1 MQALLGVI
9 SPNFRMVALEF
20 AEPVWQLLFVLE
32 SESAVDREE
41 IEDAVGDFDGLLLGL
56 SNTGIV
62 KYNVNVVVNAEPL
75 PMLDHS
81 SWRIVFRRRDP
92 A

>member
-1 MQALLGVI
+1 MI
-9 SPNFRMVALEF
+9 SPNFRMVALEL
-20 AEPVWQLLFVLE
+20 AEPVWQLFFVLE

-56 SNTGIV
+56 SNTGTV

-75 PMLDHS
+75 PMLDYS
-81 SWRIVFRRRDP
+81 SWRIVFHRREP